1 MNPNLDPKPK
11 PEPHATDSEN
21 PSDAALPDATSAEA
35 ERQKQ
40 LWEDY
45 RLQQRRRSCP
55 GCGDDGGVL

>member
-1 MNPNLDPKPK
+1 MTPNLDPEPK
-11 PEPHATDSEN
+11 PQPPLAESDTL
-21 PSDAALPDATSAEA
+21 SDALLPDDESAEA

-55 GCGDDGGVL
+55 GCGDDGGIL